1 MGLWT
6 LGQQSKDP
14 KRNPIA
20 GILQKELGITAQQ
33 GRKIIDQRQKIRD
46 VCSNLKECL
55 ILLSKLKA
63 LCEQKTKIFHDR
75 MSKCREILTPRQVVK
90 LLIWIDENSQVLES
104 VCPGW
109 GSEHIHSS
117 KAPPKTS

>member
-33 GRKIIDQRQKIRD
+33 GRKILDQRQKIRD
-46 VCSNLKECL
+46 VCSNLKEVR
-55 ILLSKLKA
+55 S
-63 LCEQKTKIFHDR
+63 TDY
-75 MSKCREILTPRQVVK
+75 
-90 LLIWIDENSQVLES
+90 
-104 VCPGW
+104 
-109 GSEHIHSS
+109 
-117 KAPPKTS
+117 